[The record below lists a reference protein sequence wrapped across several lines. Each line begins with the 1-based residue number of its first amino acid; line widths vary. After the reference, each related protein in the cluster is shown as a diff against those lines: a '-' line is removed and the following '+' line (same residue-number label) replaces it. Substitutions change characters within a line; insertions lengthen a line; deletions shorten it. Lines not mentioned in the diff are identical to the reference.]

1 MNKHDRRHDRL
12 AKLQGLKFGM
22 LTVLKYNNDGT
33 WQCKCDCGNIVN
45 KTTWSI
51 QRSPYANCGCVRVCK
66 GNTKHNLCYER
77 LYGIYEKMKGRCF
90 TPTDAGYKNYGG
102 RGVKIADVWL
112 GKNGFINFHDWAI
125 NNGYSNELTI
135 DRINVDGDYE
145 PSNCRWV
152 NQKTQQNNRRNNRRI
167 TYNAQ
172 THTIAEWANIKDIP
186 YDRLQARIAHGWSIE
201 DALNTPKMANKYTE
215 YKED

>member
-45 KTTWSI
+45 KITWSI

-90 TPTDAGYKNYGG
+90 TPTDTSYKNYGG

-112 GKNGFINFHDWAI
+112 GENGFINFHDWAI

-167 TYNAQ
+167 TYNDQ
-172 THTIAEWANIKDIP
+172 THTIAEWANIKDMP